1 MLNRPTAAH
10 RLMDRRSVLRTG
22 AALAAAGPTLLHG
35 EHAKAQPRPS
45 EWPTMLSEEIG
56 ERFVSERHD
65 AGNIDDAEVV
75 DDDNV
80 AALRRLKQA
89 LATSLQSREGL
100 PSR

>member
-1 MLNRPTAAH
+1 
-10 RLMDRRSVLRTG
+10 
-22 AALAAAGPTLLHG
+22 
-35 EHAKAQPRPS
+35 
-45 EWPTMLSEEIG
+45 MLSEEIG